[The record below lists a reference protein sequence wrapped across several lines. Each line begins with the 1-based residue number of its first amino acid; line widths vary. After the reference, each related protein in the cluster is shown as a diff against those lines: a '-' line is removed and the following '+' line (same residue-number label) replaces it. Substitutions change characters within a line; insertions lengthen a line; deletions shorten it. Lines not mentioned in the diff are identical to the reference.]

1 MKNLQTLKLSKIN
14 WLQVPLFSASVDFRA
29 QLYHKKITTN
39 NGFKTLFCIQI
50 HQQAS
55 EINKKNMQTF
65 DYELTDFLFYFD
77 EKILLMDF
85 DVKLLLETSL
95 VVNYLT
101 EIWIQNLNFFLVM
114 LDFVVEICWKNWEY
128 SSYFWKLETRCD
140 RKLCSMCF
148 KLKISNFLGYRR
160 LVCILEK

>member
-1 MKNLQTLKLSKIN
+1 
-14 WLQVPLFSASVDFRA
+14 
-29 QLYHKKITTN
+29 
-39 NGFKTLFCIQI
+39 
-50 HQQAS
+50 
-55 EINKKNMQTF
+55 MQTF

-114 LDFVVEICWKNWEY
+114 LDFVVEIC
-128 SSYFWKLETRCD
+128 
-140 RKLCSMCF
+140 
-148 KLKISNFLGYRR
+148 
-160 LVCILEK
+160 